1 MTLTTLDLLRPSPAT
16 PGSLLLCAWL
26 LILCTALRLPGAESY
41 ALVVSGDPG
50 RPLAGPGSS
59 LGDWSVNFA
68 RWRLAWQGL
77 LVDTYRLPAAHVQV
91 VPEVVVGAPDA
102 ADRRATHAQVLAAL
116 AELVARCT
124 AADQAVLVLIGH
136 AYHSGP
142 SAQFCLADRDLTDT
156 DLAQAL
162 AALHCREL
170 VVLVLAPDCRAMA
183 RSLAGPGRIII
194 LANVKGSAPYFSEF
208 LLRALAPGGVPLL
221 GAFNQA
227 ALDTIHW
234 YQNQEWLRDRKAW
247 LVHGTVNQAVW
258 RLVYPRGTMLAGDD
272 LAHTIVDT
280 PGPDEASAITGR
292 RLPSESAGLEDN
304 GDGEVSTV
312 YDGGPLAAALPG
324 LPGAD
329 GALSATLTLG
339 KP

>member
-1 MTLTTLDLLRPSPAT
+1 MSTRPSPVTLRA
-16 PGSLLLCAWL
+16 LLLCAWL
-26 LILCTALRLPGAESY
+26 LIPCVAAPLPGAESY
-41 ALVVSGDPG
+41 ALVISGDPG

-59 LGDWSVNFA
+59 LGDWSANFD

-77 LVDTYRLPAAHVQV
+77 LVDTYHLPAAQV
-91 VPEVVVGAPDA
+91 RVMPETGVGAPGA
-102 ADRRATHAQVLAAL
+102 ADRPVTHAQVLAAL
-116 AELVARCT
+116 AELVARCG
-124 AADQAVLVLIGH
+124 ADDQAVVVLIGH
-136 AYHSGP
+136 GYHSGP

-162 AALHCREL
+162 APLRCREL
-170 VVLVLAPDCRAMA
+170 VLLVLAPDCRAMA

-194 LANVKGSAPYFSEF
+194 LANVKASAPYFSEF
-208 LLRALAPGGVPLL
+208 LLRALAPGAVPLL

-234 YQNQEWLRDRKAW
+234 YQNQAWLRDRKVW

-272 LAHTIVDT
+272 QAHVIVDT
-280 PGPDEASAITGR
+280 PGPDEAAAITGR

-312 YDGGPLAAALPG
+312 YDGGPVANALPG